1 MTRQRAFPQTE
12 REVTQLLL
20 IALIVS
26 LTTDEN
32 RVVIPASYMDML
44 AGKQANVFIEENDD
58 TLVVEVEFEEPEEVV
73 N

>member
-1 MTRQRAFPQTE
+1 MTRQRAYPQTE

-32 RVVIPASYMDML
+32 RVVIPASYMDKL
-44 AGKQANVFIEENDD
+44 AGKQANVFMTDTDD
-58 TLVVEVEFEEPEEVV
+58 TLEIEVEFEEPEDV

>member
-1 MTRQRAFPQTE
+1 MTRQRAYPQTE

-26 LTTDEN
+26 LNTDEN
-32 RVVIPASYMDML
+32 RVVIPASYIDKL
-44 AGKQANVFIEENDD
+44 VGKQVNVFMDDTDD
-58 TLVVEVEFEEPEEVV
+58 TLVIEVEFEEQEEA